1 LDLRYERT
9 DLPWAAFDVTFPV
22 GQDVLI
28 LVEYT
33 TQAYG
38 YEPYM
43 ALRYVLE
50 TGAGWK
56 GTIGTADI
64 VVRLPYDASPEN
76 VLLPQVNV
84 SSEAAPSVEF
94 SAQEVRW
101 HFEDLEPTSENNIE
115 VSLAIPSYWQR
126 VVDELANVEANPQ
139 DGEAWGRLG
148 KAYKEVVRLKKGQ
161 FRHDPEGVEMFARSV
176 AAYERA
182 LAILPDEGLW
192 QYELAELLYT
202 HSSRNIKNLDR
213 QEFQRA
219 LYHLNRALA
228 LAPTEPVIRALA
240 DDISANYP
248 ADVGH
253 TEAGY
258 EFYSLT
264 ATPIPFVTPPA
275 SRMPVIYPTLHP
287 PLPTRT
293 PTMIPQSAPSPG
305 SPSPFGGIPICGAAL
320 LPVAGLFV
328 ARRKFAG

>member
-1 LDLRYERT
+1 
-9 DLPWAAFDVTFPV
+9 
-22 GQDVLI
+22 
-28 LVEYT
+28 
-33 TQAYG
+33 
-38 YEPYM
+38 
-43 ALRYVLE
+43 
-50 TGAGWK
+50 
-56 GTIGTADI
+56 
-64 VVRLPYDASPEN
+64 
-76 VLLPQVNV
+76 
-84 SSEAAPSVEF
+84 
-94 SAQEVRW
+94 
-101 HFEDLEPTSENNIE
+101 
-115 VSLAIPSYWQR
+115 
-126 VVDELANVEANPQ
+126 VDELANVEANPQ
-139 DGEAWGRLG
+139 DGKAWGRLG